1 MSKPAA
7 SAAQPSMCP
16 HIIEN
21 QMQIPFGLYITKKQ
35 SRYLCC
41 DTCLTSAIERRLT
54 TTNEEPSS
62 VAESVVFSMCDHG
75 STDRA
80 CWICLESARASL
92 VSRWAALHFT
102 NRPLG
107 NQLKRIAGLWNRFY
121 DPADTRSCRRT
132 GSLEAGAAPRRTAA
146 KIAEDRRDRANATR
160 IKNRRAAIRERRRI
174 PDSFALQVK
183 QASRIEVVKAAPQ
196 HSAI

>member
-41 DTCLTSAIERRLT
+41 DTCLTSAIERRLA

-92 VSRWAALHFT
+92 VSRWAQLHFT
-102 NRPLG
+102 NRPLS
-107 NQLKRIAGLWNRFY
+107 NRLRRIAGLWNRFY
-121 DPADTRSCRRT
+121 DPAGIRPRRR
-132 GSLEAGAAPRRTAA
+132 GASLEAGPTQRRTAHE
-146 KIAEDRRDRANATR
+146 IADDRRTR
-160 IKNRRAAIRERRRI
+160 TDVNRIAKRRDAIRERRGFPAESILSRQG
-174 PDSFALQVK
+174 PQTE
-183 QASRIEVVKAAPQ
+183 RIEVVPPSQ
-196 HSAI
+196 